1 MAVQIVMDRTG
12 DTRHE
17 FDSTDA
23 KALALAET
31 RFRELTGKGFR
42 AVALGRDGGPGR
54 LLRKFDREVEQTL
67 FIPQLQGG

>member
-1 MAVQIVMDRTG
+1 MSIQIVMDVSG

-17 FDSTDA
+17 FDNGDDMAVT
-23 KALALAET
+23 LAEV

-42 AVALGRDGGPGR
+42 AVALTKDVSPGR
-54 LLRKFDREVEQTL
+54 LMRDFDPEVEQTL

>member
-17 FDSTDA
+17 FDSTDSRA
-23 KALALAET
+23 VALAEE

-54 LLRKFDREVEQTL
+54 LLRKFDREAEQTL
-67 FIPQLQGG
+67 FVPQLQGG

>member
-1 MAVQIVMDRTG
+1 MDRSG

-17 FDSTDA
+17 FDAADA
-23 KALALAET
+23 SAVALAER

-42 AVALGRDGGPGR
+42 AVALGKDGAPGELKR
-54 LLRKFDREVEQTL
+54 TFDPTVEQTL